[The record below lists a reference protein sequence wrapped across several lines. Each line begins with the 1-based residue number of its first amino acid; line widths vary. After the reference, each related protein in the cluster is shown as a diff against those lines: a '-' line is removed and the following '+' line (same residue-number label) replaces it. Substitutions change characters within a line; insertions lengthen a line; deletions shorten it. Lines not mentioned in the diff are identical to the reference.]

1 MQCKIKTERSRLN
14 GKPEL
19 SVVLANSI
27 LKTMSLNPFLKISIP
42 FLLFFIFV
50 GGGGVTI
57 DNTHGTCK
65 LTLLQEDSSVIISNK
80 ATRLMVFIFLVSTGS
95 IACGWRYLSQV
106 GWELFCPSPPHHI
119 EKTTKEHGSVIVYKA
134 CEFTSEKITVFINM
148 LREVKLRKC
157 NDALPAKLLLLLHD
171 CLRRYCVFKLEH

>member
-1 MQCKIKTERSRLN
+1 MQFKIKMERSRLN

-65 LTLLQEDSSVIISNK
+65 LTLLQEDSSVIISDK
-80 ATRLMVFIFLVSTGS
+80 ATRLMVFIFLVQ
-95 IACGWRYLSQV
+95 YLPVVLPV
-106 GWELFCPSPPHHI
+106 G
-119 EKTTKEHGSVIVYKA
+119 
-134 CEFTSEKITVFINM
+134 
-148 LREVKLRKC
+148 
-157 NDALPAKLLLLLHD
+157 
-171 CLRRYCVFKLEH
+171 